1 MYKLRSSKP
10 WSIKQKPPPA
20 FVWCF
25 RSHFNEE
32 KKRERKGRK
41 RGGRL
46 EFPQIPHPADLGSF
60 ILICHHQMIAM
71 TDRSIDHSAL
81 ATQRPHPAITP
92 SIGVAN
98 LFVVMQTS
106 RHKGRII
113 PASHFT
119 CHVYHT
125 MQHHLRI
132 KYAVPTVSHPSHYL
146 PHTYLIV
153 TSVDSQ
159 KRILRGF

>member
-1 MYKLRSSKP
+1 MGTRLLAKEFITLGVVVC
-10 WSIKQKPPPA
+10 WA

-25 RSHFNEE
+25 RSHYFNEE

-119 CHVYHT
+119 VTYTTRCKTIYASSTQFRLSPIHHT
-125 MQHHLRI
+125 IYPIHI
-132 KYAVPTVSHPSHYL
+132 
-146 PHTYLIV
+146 
-153 TSVDSQ
+153 
-159 KRILRGF
+159 

>member
-10 WSIKQKPPPA
+10 WSIKQKPEEA

-32 KKRERKGRK
+32 KKERKKGEKKGRK
-41 RGGRL
+41 IRVPSNPPSRGSWIFHFGL
-46 EFPQIPHPADLGSF
+46 PSSDD
-60 ILICHHQMIAM
+60 CD
-71 TDRSIDHSAL
+71 DRSIDHSAL